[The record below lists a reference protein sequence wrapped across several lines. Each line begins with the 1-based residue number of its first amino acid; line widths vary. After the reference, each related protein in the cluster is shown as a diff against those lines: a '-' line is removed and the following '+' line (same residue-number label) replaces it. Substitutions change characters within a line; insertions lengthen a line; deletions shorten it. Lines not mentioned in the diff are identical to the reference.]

1 MNSQAL
7 LKNELYHNSPSR
19 SRSAPPRRW
28 RRHQTF
34 DSFEVNAR
42 GVTIIELLLVI
53 VIISTLGILSA
64 SFYARFLTQNEVGNT
79 VDRFIGSF
87 RKAQV
92 YSMMGKQNSNWGV
105 HYASNTITLYKG
117 SSFGADSAFD
127 EEFMVNLNV
136 SVEGF
141 TDLNFTKVTG
151 IPGTGDPST
160 TPTITISG
168 GNNSKTITVNSQG
181 VVSRAN

>member
-1 MNSQAL
+1 M
-7 LKNELYHNSPSR
+7 SR
-19 SRSAPPRRW
+19 
-28 RRHQTF
+28 
-34 DSFEVNAR
+34 
-42 GVTIIELLLVI
+42 GITIIELLLV
-53 VIISTLGILSA
+53 VAIISTLGILSV

-79 VDRFIGSF
+79 VDRLIGSF

-117 SSFGADSAFD
+117 SSFGVDTGFD
-127 EEFMVNLNV
+127 EEFTVNSSV
-136 SVEGF
+136 SVGGF

-151 IPGTGDPST
+151 IPGSGNPST

-181 VVSRAN
+181 VASRTN